1 MSPRC
6 RFSGRVSGIVALV
19 ASLTPTPAVAQPI
32 IRVPQFVVHAVKLQ
46 VLDETGWFDWTGSDE
61 VHAVFVDFN
70 ANKERATS
78 VYGETDT
85 GDTVEFQDQDRCI
98 APLPD
103 CNRGARSLNF
113 AIALWEKDWTPAEG
127 LLGCKPGLVNG
138 HPWYDD
144 GICPG
149 DDLIGRAQISLSQL
163 QLTGTLPTVGHT
175 VERMVP
181 LTGGDGHYQFHY
193 RITRLPDIE
202 RRIIIRE
209 P

>member
-1 MSPRC
+1 MSTRC
-6 RFSGRVSGIVALV
+6 RFPGIFSAIAAFVATIVA
-19 ASLTPTPAVAQPI
+19 TPAVGQR
-32 IRVPQFVVHAVKLQ
+32 IRVPQFVAHAVKLQ
-46 VLDETGWFDWTGSDE
+46 VVDETGWDWTGSDE

-78 VYGETDT
+78 VYEESDA
-85 GDTVEFQDQDRCI
+85 GDTVEIRDQDRCI

-113 AIALWEKDWTPAEG
+113 AVALWEKDWTPTQG
-127 LLGCKPGLVNG
+127 LLGCNPGLVNG

-149 DDLIGRAQISLSQL
+149 DDLIGRATISLSQL

-175 VERMVP
+175 VERMVR
-181 LTGGDGHYQFHY
+181 LTGGSGIYEFTY

-209 P
+209 PR